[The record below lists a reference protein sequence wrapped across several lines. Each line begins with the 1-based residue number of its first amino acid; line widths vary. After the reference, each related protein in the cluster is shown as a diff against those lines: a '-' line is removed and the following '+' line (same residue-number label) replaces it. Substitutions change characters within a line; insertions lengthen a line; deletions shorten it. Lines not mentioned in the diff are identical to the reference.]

1 MFSAPFSWICGLLGG
16 TSAHVQVCVR
26 MVLAVAT
33 WTSFVFLAHC
43 LFPKTSR
50 LRVFFYI
57 VCSVQFHLLFWSS
70 RTTPNGLVFPF
81 VTASLGAII
90 HGRHAYVGLVAL
102 ASLAIILR
110 LELVCLAIPSY
121 LWVWLHQRRRFFV
134 LFLLGM
140 VSCLCSVAVSMMLD
154 SYFWK
159 QRMLWPEGYALF
171 FNVIQGHSA
180 DWGTSPPW
188 AYLVQDLPRVLGGA
202 LPLALVGCARRRA
215 STRTSLLV
223 HIVVHVGL
231 MSALAHKEWRFV
243 MYVVPLC
250 NALAA
255 LGLEALWKKRIGIFL
270 SMTLLCM
277 SAAFCALAT
286 WISMSN
292 YPGGEA
298 LVRFHRHIG
307 NWSQSQSQGQVV
319 HIEPLAAMTGVSLFQ
334 STHLARPHGSFVPS
348 ALPAWIYDK
357 NEHVSDD
364 CAWTYTLS
372 EHACDGLIYV
382 QEGEP
387 VYAYNGL
394 KIQGPRAYAMQLS
407 HILVGKVA
415 VQNIK
420 SVLPFDLMYT
430 PQLWICKRVVPCDAG

>member
-57 VCSVQFHLLFWSS
+57 LCSVQFHLLFWSS

-231 MSALAHKEWRFV
+231 MSALAHKE
-243 MYVVPLC
+243 
-250 NALAA
+250 
-255 LGLEALWKKRIGIFL
+255 
-270 SMTLLCM
+270 
-277 SAAFCALAT
+277 
-286 WISMSN
+286 
-292 YPGGEA
+292 
-298 LVRFHRHIG
+298 
-307 NWSQSQSQGQVV
+307 
-319 HIEPLAAMTGVSLFQ
+319 
-334 STHLARPHGSFVPS
+334 
-348 ALPAWIYDK
+348 
-357 NEHVSDD
+357 
-364 CAWTYTLS
+364 
-372 EHACDGLIYV
+372 
-382 QEGEP
+382 
-387 VYAYNGL
+387 
-394 KIQGPRAYAMQLS
+394 
-407 HILVGKVA
+407 
-415 VQNIK
+415 
-420 SVLPFDLMYT
+420 
-430 PQLWICKRVVPCDAG
+430 